1 MIGGIP
7 LGLKSSQKRERQNEK
22 NRLRNRTYKSKSR
35 TLIRKAFQVMEEGD
49 LDNAKVATAEAIQSL
64 DKAAA
69 KGVIHKNNASRRKSR
84 LMARLAVLEEAA

>member
-1 MIGGIP
+1 MNGGIP

-22 NRLRNRTYKSKSR
+22 SRLRNRTYKSKSR
-35 TLIRKAFQVMEEGD
+35 TLIRKAFLAMEEGN
-49 LDNAKVATAEAIQSL
+49 LDSAKVATAEAIQSL

-84 LMARLAVLEEAA
+84 LMHRLADLEKAA

>member
-1 MIGGIP
+1 

-22 NRLRNRTYKSKSR
+22 HRLRNRTYKSKAR
-35 TLIRKAFQVMEEGD
+35 TLIRKAFLAMEEGN
-49 LDNAKVATAEAIQSL
+49 LDTAKTATAEAIQSL

-84 LMARLAVLEEAA
+84 LMTRLAGLEEAA

>member
-22 NRLRNRTYKSKSR
+22 SRLRNRTYKSKSR
-35 TLIRKAFQVMEEGD
+35 TLIRKAFLVMEED
-49 LDNAKVATAEAIQSL
+49 NLDNAKVATAEAIQSL

-84 LMARLAVLEEAA
+84 LMARLAVLEKAA

>member
-22 NRLRNRTYKSKSR
+22 NRLRNRTYKSKAR
-35 TLIRKAFQVMEEGD
+35 TIIRKAFLAMEEGD
-49 LDNAKVATAEAIQSL
+49 LDNAKTVTAEAIQAL

-84 LMARLAVLEEAA
+84 LMARLAVMEKAA

>member
-1 MIGGIP
+1 

-22 NRLRNRTYKSKSR
+22 RRMRNKSYKSKTR
-35 TLIRKAFQVMEEGD
+35 TLIKKAFTAIEEGN
-49 LDNAKVATAEAIQSL
+49 LDIAKVATSDAVQAL

-84 LMARLAVLEEAA
+84 LMIRLGSLEKGA